1 MRYVMALLTACL
13 FINAAQAEIVR
24 GGMDCKITDQLYQ
37 KIDENGLSV
46 REALPRGDKI
56 GATLR
61 LRYEFDRAT
70 PSLPWRL
77 KTEFGRMAILFD
89 AKFPPKTLAPMQEEG
104 KVIGFKALS
113 KSTEVAAFFTSKKI
127 RLITNDSKT
136 IFIHKGDGNWSGLHT
151 EHRSKSGEP
160 PSSFG
165 LLIGFDCHHKIDEI
179 SRLTSLL
186 P

>member
-1 MRYVMALLTACL
+1 MRYVMALLTTCL
-13 FINAAQAEIVR
+13 FISVAQAEIVR

-37 KIDENGLSV
+37 KIDKNGLTISD
-46 REALPRGDKI
+46 ALPRGDKI

-61 LRYEFDRAT
+61 LRYEFDRAA

-89 AKFPPKTLAPMQEEG
+89 AKFPPSTLAPMQEEG
-104 KVIGFKALS
+104 QVVGFQAQS
-113 KSTEVAAFFTSKKI
+113 KSKEVSAFFTSEKI

-151 EHRSKSGEP
+151 EHRSKSAESS
-160 PSSFG
+160 SSFG
-165 LLIGFDCHHKIDEI
+165 LIMGFDCHHKIDEI
-179 SRLTSLL
+179 PKLIALL

>member
-1 MRYVMALLTACL
+1 
-13 FINAAQAEIVR
+13 
-24 GGMDCKITDQLYQ
+24 MDCKITEQHYQ
-37 KIDENGLSV
+37 KIDEDGLIVSD
-46 REALPRGDKI
+46 ALPRGDKI

-70 PSLPWRL
+70 ASLPWRL

-89 AKFPPKTLAPMQEEG
+89 AKFPPSTLAPLQEEG
-104 KVIGFKALS
+104 QVIGFKAQS
-113 KSTEVAAFFTSKKI
+113 KSNEVAAFFTSKKI
-127 RLITNDSKT
+127 RLITNDSQT

-151 EHRSKSGEP
+151 EHRSKMGEL

-165 LLIGFDCHHKIDEI
+165 LIIGFDCHHKINEI
-179 SRLTSLL
+179 PRLTSLL

>member
-1 MRYVMALLTACL
+1 MRYVMALLTTCL
-13 FINAAQAEIVR
+13 FISVAQAEIVR
-24 GGMDCKITDQLYQ
+24 GGMDCKITDQLYH
-37 KIDENGLSV
+37 KIDRNGLTISD
-46 REALPRGDKI
+46 ALPRGDKI

-61 LRYEFDRAT
+61 LRYEFDRAV

-89 AKFPPKTLAPMQEEG
+89 AKFPPSTLAPMQEEG
-104 KVIGFKALS
+104 QVIGFQAQS
-113 KSTEVAAFFTSKKI
+113 KSNEVAAFFTSEKI

-151 EHRSKSGEP
+151 EHRSKSGDS

-165 LLIGFDCHHKIDEI
+165 LMMGFDCHHKIDEI
-179 SRLTSLL
+179 PKLTSLL

>member
-1 MRYVMALLTACL
+1 MRYVMALLTTCL
-13 FINAAQAEIVR
+13 FISVAQAEIVR
-24 GGMDCKITDQLYQ
+24 GGMDCKITDQLYH
-37 KIDENGLSV
+37 KIDRNGLTISD
-46 REALPRGDKI
+46 ALPRGDKI

-61 LRYEFDRAT
+61 LRYEFDRAV

-89 AKFPPKTLAPMQEEG
+89 AKFPPSTLAPMQEEG
-104 KVIGFKALS
+104 QVIGFQAQS
-113 KSTEVAAFFTSKKI
+113 KSNEVAAFFTSEKI

-151 EHRSKSGEP
+151 EHRSKSGDS
-160 PSSFG
+160 PSSFS
-165 LLIGFDCHHKIDEI
+165 LMISFDCHHKIDKI
-179 SRLTSLL
+179 PKLTSLL